1 MTQEKWFFNMKTKV
15 IQHKIDKW
23 GILSTL
29 LYELVVRIKPYN
41 NRPWN
46 FISILFSVQGGYQIL
61 DGGHDITS
69 QNKCWPKPQKDKYLK
84 KKLVSSKI
92 NWFLLH
98 ILPKAFFYFGRGIV
112 RNLRLWVQSYSYL
125 LILFLDPW
133 VLVLYSNK
141 VFLKKMRVQIQS
153 S

>member
-1 MTQEKWFFNMKTKV
+1 MKLKKKRFVCRMDQKNYFTRQKTNKLDRLQRVSLIARKMIFYYETKV

-98 ILPKAFFYFGRGIV
+98 ILP
-112 RNLRLWVQSYSYL
+112 
-125 LILFLDPW
+125 
-133 VLVLYSNK
+133 
-141 VFLKKMRVQIQS
+141 
-153 S
+153 